1 MKDPIPTFSYL
12 VSEIAKRYPDLAY
25 IHVVEPRVTGNYDR
39 EPQAGE
45 VSNHPFTLS
54 SHFPNLYSRTTISF
68 GKFGHLVPSSALE
81 GTTETLQLMLQRRQ
95 MI

>member
-25 IHVVEPRVTGNYDR
+25 IHVVEPRVAGGFDR

-45 VSNHPFTLS
+45 VSDYIFTLS
-54 SHFPNLYSRTTISF
+54 SRFLTIF
-68 GKFGHLVPSSALE
+68 
-81 GTTETLQLMLQRRQ
+81 
-95 MI
+95 